1 MSLVRYEPFNYL
13 TQLQDEINQIFKRSA
28 SGEESNV
35 ATSSWM
41 PAVDIHE
48 DEQKFTIEADIPGVK
63 PEDIEVTMERG
74 ILSIRGERSDVKEEE
89 KEGYRRVERARGSFY
104 RRFSLPDTA
113 DEARIEAHGKDG
125 VLQIVIPKREVA
137 KPRKIQING

>member
-1 MSLVRYEPFNYL
+1 
-13 TQLQDEINQIFKRSA
+13 
-28 SGEESNV
+28 
-35 ATSSWM
+35 
-41 PAVDIHE
+41 
-48 DEQKFTIEADIPGVK
+48 
-63 PEDIEVTMERG
+63 MERG